1 MIIRIEMIMIKHK
14 RLTIALLLIA
24 SFIVSPFFGVD
35 IKQTKADLVEEIED
49 QIEEKSNT
57 IKTLENQAEEYKDI
71 IKDLRIQEQSLE
83 NEIELLDAQIA
94 QLEIEMQATQSEI
107 EQTNLEI
114 SNLLLRIQIN
124 EGEIEKQK
132 DILKNLLRQI
142 NDYDKETTL
151 EVLLKSEDFSEFYNQ
166 AEYVNVVGK
175 KIKDVLDRLN
185 FIKKDLEEKKKE
197 TEMKKV
203 ELEELNKKIID
214 QKEIVDAQ
222 KDTKEVLLKE
232 TRGKEYRFQDL
243 LFNVRNQRKT
253 ILGDINRLKREMQV
267 EIAKIAAMAERP
279 SENLASTSWYFS
291 QNDPKWKD
299 MTIGL
304 SNSTVDDYG
313 CAISSVAMVF
323 KYYGI
328 DIDPG
333 RLSKQPIYYRDL
345 IYWPDQWRFLDLI
358 KKTGHKYGGL
368 TNGDWNL
375 IDREIASGHPVIVF
389 IKALGRGAGH
399 YVVIHSKDSKGY
411 IVHDPV
417 RWNGQSGANIYL
429 STTQKYIGSIYK
441 TNTVIDQ
448 MIIYH

>member
-1 MIIRIEMIMIKHK
+1 MVITKHK
-14 RLTIALLLIA
+14 KLTITLLLLA
-24 SFIVSPFFGVD
+24 SFVVSPFFGIE
-35 IKQTKADLVEEIED
+35 IKQSKADLVEEIED
-49 QIEEKSNT
+49 QINEKSETVKN
-57 IKTLENQAEEYKDI
+57 LENQAEEYKDLI
-71 IKDLRIQEQSLE
+71 RGLRIEEQSLE
-83 NEIELLDAQIA
+83 NEIELLDAQVA
-94 QLEIEMQATQSEI
+94 QLNLEIQTTQTQI

-114 SNLLLRIQIN
+114 NNLLLRIQIK
-124 EGEIEKQK
+124 EEEIEKQK
-132 DILKNLLRQI
+132 DILKNLLREI
-142 NDYDKETTL
+142 NAYDNETTL
-151 EVLLKSEDFSEFYNQ
+151 EILLKSKEFSEFLNQ
-166 AEYVNVVGK
+166 AEYMNTVGG
-175 KIKDVLDRLN
+175 KIKDALDELN
-185 FIKKDLEEKKKE
+185 SIKQELEEKKE
-197 TEMKKV
+197 EMKEKKNQ
-203 ELEELNKKIID
+203 LEELSKKLLD
-214 QKEIVDAQ
+214 QKEIVNAQ
-222 KDTKEVLLKE
+222 KNAKEALLKE
-232 TRGKEYRFQDL
+232 TRGKEYKYQDL

-291 QNDPKWKD
+291 QNNSRWKD

-304 SNSTVDDYG
+304 SNSSVDDYG

-333 RLSKQPIYYRDL
+333 RLSKQPIFYYDL
-345 IYWPDQWRFLDLI
+345 IVWPKQWRFLDLI
-358 KKTGHKYGGL
+358 KNSYHKSGGL
-368 TNGDWNL
+368 TKADWNL

-429 STTQKYIGSIYK
+429 STTRKYIGSIYK
-441 TNTVIDQ
+441 TNTVVDQ

>member
-1 MIIRIEMIMIKHK
+1 MIKHK
-14 RLTIALLLIA
+14 KLTITLLLLA
-24 SFIVSPFFGVD
+24 SFVVSPFFGVE
-35 IKQTKADLVEEIED
+35 IKQSKADLVEEIED
-49 QIEEKSNT
+49 QINEKNET
-57 IKTLENQAEEYKDI
+57 VKNLENQAEEYKDLI
-71 IKDLRIQEQSLE
+71 RKLRREEQSLE

-94 QLEIEMQATQSEI
+94 QLDLEIETTQAQI

-114 SNLLLRIQIN
+114 NNLLLRIQIK
-124 EGEIEKQK
+124 EDEIEKQK
-132 DILKNLLRQI
+132 DILKSLLREI
-142 NDYDKETTL
+142 NAYDNETTL
-151 EVLLKSEDFSEFYNQ
+151 EILLKSKEFSEFLNQ
-166 AEYVNVVGK
+166 AEYVDAIGK
-175 KIKDVLDRLN
+175 KIKNALDGLN
-185 FIKKDLEEKKKE
+185 LAKQELEDRKKEMEEKKN
-197 TEMKKV
+197 
-203 ELEELNKKIID
+203 ELEVLNKKLLD

-222 KDTKEVLLKE
+222 KNAKEVLLKE
-232 TRGKEYRFQDL
+232 TRGKEYKYQDL

-253 ILGDINRLKREMQV
+253 ILGDINKLKREMQV

-291 QNDPKWKD
+291 QNDPRWKD

-304 SNSTVDDYG
+304 SNSSVDDYG

-333 RLSKQPIYYRDL
+333 RLSKQPIFYYDL
-345 IYWPDQWRFLDLI
+345 IVWPTQWRFLDL
-358 KKTGHKYGGL
+358 KKNSYHKSGGL
-368 TNGDWNL
+368 TKADWNL

-389 IKALGRGAGH
+389 IKALGRSGGH
-399 YVVIHSKDSKGY
+399 YVVIHSKDKKGY

-441 TNTVIDQ
+441 TNTIIDQ

>member
-1 MIIRIEMIMIKHK
+1 MVIIKHK
-14 RLTIALLLIA
+14 KLTITLLLLA
-24 SFIVSPFFGVD
+24 SFIVSLFFGID
-35 IKQTKADLVEEIED
+35 INQTNADLVKEIEN
-49 QIEEKSNT
+49 QISEKNET
-57 IKTLENQAEEYKDI
+57 VKNLENQAEEYKDVI
-71 IKDLRIQEQSLE
+71 YDLRIKEQSLE
-83 NEIELLDAQIA
+83 NEIGLLDAQIA
-94 QLEIEMQATQSEI
+94 QLNLEIQTTQIQI

-114 SNLLLRIQIN
+114 NNLLLRIQIK
-124 EGEIEKQK
+124 EEEIEKQK
-132 DILKNLLRQI
+132 NLLKNLLREI
-142 NDYDKETTL
+142 NDYDNETTL
-151 EVLLKSEDFSEFYNQ
+151 EILLKSDEFSEFLNQ
-166 AEYVNVVGK
+166 AEYMNTVGE
-175 KIKDVLDRLN
+175 KIKDALDRFNL
-185 FIKKDLEEKKKE
+185 IKQELEEKKE
-197 TEMKKV
+197 EVIEKKNQ
-203 ELEELNKKIID
+203 LEELNDKLLI

-222 KDTKEVLLKE
+222 KNAKEALLKE
-232 TRGKEYRFQDL
+232 TKGKEYKFQDL

-279 SENLASTSWYFS
+279 SENLASTKWYFS
-291 QNDPKWKD
+291 QNDPRWKD
-299 MTIGL
+299 TTIGL
-304 SNSTVDDYG
+304 SNSSVDDYG

-345 IYWPDQWRFLDLI
+345 ISWPKIWLFLHLI
-358 KKTGHKYGGL
+358 KNSYHKPGGL
-368 TNGDWNL
+368 TKADWNL
-375 IDREIASGHPVIVF
+375 IDREIAGGHPVIVF

-441 TNTVIDQ
+441 TNTVVDQ
-448 MIIYH
+448 YIIYH

>member
-1 MIIRIEMIMIKHK
+1 MYLKEQKK
-14 RLTIALLLIA
+14 KALSLLLIT
-24 SFIVSPFFGVD
+24 SFILAPFSS
-35 IKQTKADLVEEIED
+35 TKADMVEEIED

-83 NEIELLDAQIA
+83 NEIELFDAQIA
-94 QLEIEMQATQSEI
+94 QFEIEVKATQSEI

-132 DILKNLLRQI
+132 DILKGLLRQI
-142 NDYDKETTL
+142 NDYDRESTL
-151 EVLLKSEDFSEFYNQ
+151 EILLKSEDFSEFYNQ

-304 SNSTVDDYG
+304 SSSSVDDYG

-399 YVVIHSKDSKGY
+399 YVVIHSKDKKGY

>member
-1 MIIRIEMIMIKHK
+1 MIMIKHK

-94 QLEIEMQATQSEI
+94 QLEIEVQATQSEI

-124 EGEIEKQK
+124 EEEIEKQK

-166 AEYVNVVGK
+166 AEYVNIVGE

-197 TEMKKV
+197 TEIKKA
-203 ELEELNKKIID
+203 ELEELNNKLLN

-222 KDTKEVLLKE
+222 KNSKEVLLEE
-232 TRGKEYRFQDL
+232 TKGKEYKFQDL
-243 LFNVRNQRKT
+243 LFNVRTQRKT